1 MDGMRLAGAAGEG
14 RALVLM
20 RALQENGGDSLEEP

>member
-1 MDGMRLAGAAGEG
+1 MRLAGAAGEG

-20 RALQENGGDSLEEP
+20 GALQDGGDSLEEP